1 MRERPPT
8 DHSPNYALAL
18 TQLRLVSQVSF
29 GGATNGKWLA
39 PPPSAGQEPQIL
51 PALPIIQTY
60 PDRSAA
66 VSPSKCKMP
75 RFGRGRSCNVMM
87 LGYAWAG
94 SVLAN
99 LPVEESSYW
108 RSRCQTWQLNFTAYC
123 ATKIGGCIMPLL
135 MHTLHALS
143 RKQRGYPLPAR
154 PVAPWSLGRLSTLL
168 PSSKWVWRAHIS
180 HMVLELAGTSTTK
193 SRWWGW

>member
-1 MRERPPT
+1 MNFHHTSWHIQASKGLVDELSPWWRWWHDLCLGLVHERGPPT

-29 GGATNGKWLA
+29 GGATSGKWLA
-39 PPPSAGQEPQIL
+39 PPPSAGQEPQFL

-66 VSPSKCKMP
+66 ASPSKCKMP

-108 RSRCQTWQLNFTAYC
+108 RSKCQTWQLNFTAHC
-123 ATKIGGCIMPLL
+123 ATKIGGR
-135 MHTLHALS
+135 T
-143 RKQRGYPLPAR
+143 
-154 PVAPWSLGRLSTLL
+154 
-168 PSSKWVWRAHIS
+168 
-180 HMVLELAGTSTTK
+180 
-193 SRWWGW
+193 